1 MEISVFLA
9 KLIGTYMV
17 IVAVGFLVNR
27 NIYQRLIDDFSKSP
41 ALTYMGAVLAIIT
54 GLLIVMVH
62 NVWVISWPVI
72 ITIFGWLGLIK
83 GILLVVFPDSVIR
96 LAYIYQRRPGLLTAN
111 LIIFLL
117 LGIVLVF
124 KGYFI

>member
-27 NIYQRLIDDFSKSP
+27 NIYQRLIDDFFKSP
-41 ALTYMGAVLAIIT
+41 ALTYMGAALAIIT
-54 GLLIVMVH
+54 GLLIVLMH
-62 NVWVISWPVI
+62 NVWVIGWPVI
-72 ITIFGWLGLIK
+72 ITVFGWLGLIK
-83 GILLVVFPDSVIR
+83 GILLIIFPGLVVKLTHV
-96 LAYIYQRRPGLLTAN
+96 YQKMPGLLTAN
-111 LIIFLL
+111 LIVFLL
-117 LGIVLVF
+117 LGMALVF